1 MKVVR
6 IVQLLLVLVL
16 IGYLLILHN
25 LNPQTIILP
34 FLFALPTALVLT
46 VAIILSFLV
55 GWGVSLGRIFGG
67 LTGRI
72 GRLERRLIELG
83 GEPLTP
89 VIPDRTADGNGKK
102 NGKKREKSS
111 SDTERASL
119 R

>member
-6 IVQLLLVLVL
+6 IVQLLLVLAL

-55 GWGVSLGRIFGG
+55 GWGASLGRIWR
-67 LTGRI
+67 LNREN
-72 GRLERRLIELG
+72 RKLERRLIELG

-89 VIPDRTADGNGKK
+89 VIPDRTADENGKK